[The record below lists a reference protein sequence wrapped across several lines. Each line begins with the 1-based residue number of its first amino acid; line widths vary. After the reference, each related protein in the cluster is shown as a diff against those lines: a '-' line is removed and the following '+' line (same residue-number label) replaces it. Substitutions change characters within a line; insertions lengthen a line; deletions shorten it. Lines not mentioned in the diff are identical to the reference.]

1 MYNLNSYIF
10 KRKLFESLL
19 TCIQVKHIAYY
30 LSTTILKFLS
40 LIYVVITVFQY
51 IIAHRNTEFSHETNI
66 LCVSEYEMP
75 PDFKCVWEKQV
86 TSSLKVHEHIA
97 RTEKLFMLH
106 PDKLHTFKGC

>member
-1 MYNLNSYIF
+1 MH
-10 KRKLFESLL
+10 K
-19 TCIQVKHIAYY
+19 
-30 LSTTILKFLS
+30 
-40 LIYVVITVFQY
+40 
-51 IIAHRNTEFSHETNI
+51 TNI

>member
-1 MYNLNSYIF
+1 MSLKKSF
-10 KRKLFESLL
+10 VSLL
-19 TCIQVKHIAYY
+19 TVFSIAYCLLFVNNFFKVFITY
-30 LSTTILKFLS
+30 LCCCYRLSIHHSTQKYGIFT
-40 LIYVVITVFQY
+40 
-51 IIAHRNTEFSHETNI
+51 HETNI